1 MTFFHIYSPSN
12 PAIFLGLSTFAQRVF
27 YIIQNRHDFRPEKG
41 TGWETGCGNAVDV
54 AHSKSKTRRCPK
66 HRACHYHCWQETY
79 SGLISDEYLEAMN
92 EAQNMERF
100 EGLYLQTG
108 RYQYVVLDGS
118 QIVGFFDISPAREEY
133 APYEVQGLYLR
144 KSYHGHGYGRTIMDY
159 IKKNAVQLH
168 FTCGVSAP
176 ILLAGTMFIWAEKK
190 LHAKTFGSESR
201 STK

>member
-1 MTFFHIYSPSN
+1 MQWMLRIRK
-12 PAIFLGLSTFAQRVF
+12 A
-27 YIIQNRHDFRPEKG
+27 
-41 TGWETGCGNAVDV
+41 
-54 AHSKSKTRRCPK
+54 RREDA
-66 HRACHYHCWQETY
+66 RSIGACHYHCWQETY

-144 KSYHGHGYGRTIMDY
+144 KSYHGHGYGRTIMDH
-159 IKKNAVQLH
+159 IKKNAVQPH
-168 FTCGVSAP
+168 FICGVSAP

>member
-1 MTFFHIYSPSN
+1 M
-12 PAIFLGLSTFAQRVF
+12 
-27 YIIQNRHDFRPEKG
+27 
-41 TGWETGCGNAVDV
+41 GNGGVGMQWMLRIRKA
-54 AHSKSKTRRCPK
+54 RREDA
-66 HRACHYHCWQETY
+66 RSIGACHYHCWQETY

-144 KSYHGHGYGRTIMDY
+144 KSYHGHGYGRTIMDH
-159 IKKNAVQLH
+159 IKKRMR
-168 FTCGVSAP
+168 CSP
-176 ILLAGTMFIWAEKK
+176 ILFVVSQHQFYLRVLCSYGRKRNCTQRHLDRKAEV
-190 LHAKTFGSESR
+190 R
-201 STK
+201 SNLFSL